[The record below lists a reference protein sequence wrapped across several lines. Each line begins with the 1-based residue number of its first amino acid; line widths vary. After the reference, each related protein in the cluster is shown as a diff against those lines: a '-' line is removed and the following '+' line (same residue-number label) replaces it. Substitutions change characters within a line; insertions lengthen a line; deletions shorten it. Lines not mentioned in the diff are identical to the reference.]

1 MHSTDLMLINNGSGC
16 ASAMCG
22 FRSPAAAVS
31 EAVLSDGGGI
41 IERSMS
47 AMPAIVDPPPEP
59 APPSQLSPVARRH
72 LAANGRRLYVWEQRR
87 RRWWLVSS
95 TTRIAISMDPPAG
108 VAFNPPTRMDGIDV
122 HLDSE
127 TQRWFAGHPYAV
139 VDVTGRKPRFVIAH
153 ED

>member
-1 MHSTDLMLINNGSGC
+1 M
-16 ASAMCG
+16 
-22 FRSPAAAVS
+22 FWRW
-31 EAVLSDGGGI
+31 AVLSDGGGI

-139 VDVTGRKPRFVIAH
+139 VDVTGRKARFVITH